1 MRHIRRAPWLFGCTA
16 LAALALLAAGLGVV
30 ASRAG
35 GDAAT
40 GPLLAIVPLSG
51 FAGQQDAI
59 VDSTSG
65 HVIVGAV
72 DSTAFGRRQGRVTI
86 VDTRTGAVL
95 RTVSMA
101 APPTLLALNPGNGRI
116 VAVSRAGT
124 AMSQVHLLDPASG
137 LVSRGVLIGTPPGAI
152 AIDGSADRAF
162 IAGGGGSGANGVY
175 PYTVHS
181 RVVML
186 DLRTMRVLHT
196 TAVGSSPTG
205 VAVDDGSGR
214 VAVETAAGLQ
224 VLDAASGALLRT
236 FPRLTQLLAVDQRT
250 DRIVAADDAGRVFLL
265 DARTGRLGGA
275 VPMIGAAPA
284 PGGVAI
290 DMRNGRVVLL
300 TRGAINGSGIVMTMG
315 LVRILDGTT
324 GQVLQTAS
332 VDGQSA
338 TLALW
343 GDRAV
348 IAAYDG
354 STSVTLFDPQHG
366 QTPHLIDVG
375 LVPSFVAV
383 DGRAGRIV
391 VVGNESASLDRRPRD
406 HDLWGWMPAWL
417 RRAIPVVP
425 PPPSPTP
432 SGFQPPVPGV
442 SVVDPTR

>member
-1 MRHIRRAPWLFGCTA
+1 M

-35 GDAAT
+35 GNAAT

-59 VDSTSG
+59 VDTTSG
-65 HVIVGAV
+65 RVIVGTV
-72 DSTAFGRRQGRVTI
+72 DQTVFGRLQGRVTI
-86 VDTRTGAVL
+86 VDTRTGTVL
-95 RTVSMA
+95 RTASMA
-101 APPTLLALNPGNGRI
+101 APPALLALNPRDGHI
-116 VAVSRAGT
+116 VAVARAGA
-124 AMSQVHLLDPASG
+124 AMSQVHLLDPTSG
-137 LVSRGVLIGTPPGAI
+137 LASRGVLIGTPSGAI
-152 AIDGSADRAF
+152 AIDGGSDRAF
-162 IAGGGGSGANGVY
+162 IVGGGGSGANGVY
-175 PYTVHS
+175 PYTVPS

-196 TAVGSSPTG
+196 TAVGPSPTG

-214 VAVETAAGLQ
+214 VAVATAAGLH
-224 VLDAASGALLRT
+224 VLDAANGTLLRT

-250 DRIVAADDAGRVFLL
+250 NRIVVADDAGRVFLL

-275 VPMIGAAPA
+275 VPMVGAAPT

-290 DMRNGRVVLL
+290 DARNGRVVLL

-366 QTPHLIDVG
+366 QTPRLIDVG

-391 VVGNESASLDRRPRD
+391 VAGNGSASLDRPPRD
-406 HDLWGWMPAWL
+406 HDRWGWMPAWL
-417 RRAIPVVP
+417 RRAISFAP
-425 PPPSPTP
+425 PPPTPTP
-432 SGFQPPVPGV
+432 TGFQPPVPGV
-442 SVVDPTR
+442 SVVDPMR

>member
-16 LAALALLAAGLGVV
+16 FAVLALLAVVLGTV

-35 GDAAT
+35 GNAAT

-51 FAGQQDAI
+51 FAGQQNVI
-59 VDSTSG
+59 VDTTSG
-65 HVIVGAV
+65 RVIVGTV
-72 DSTAFGRRQGRVTI
+72 DRIAFGRAQGRVTI
-86 VDTRTGAVL
+86 VDARTGAVL

-101 APPTLLALNPGNGRI
+101 APPALLALNPVDGRI
-116 VAVSRAGT
+116 VVVSRAGA
-124 AMSQVHLLDPASG
+124 AMSQVYLLDPTSG
-137 LVSRGVLIGTPPGAI
+137 LASRGVLIGTTPGAI
-152 AIDGSADRAF
+152 AIDGGADRAF

-175 PYTVHS
+175 PYTVPS

-196 TAVGSSPTG
+196 TSVGPSPTDI
-205 VAVDDGSGR
+205 AVDDGSGR
-214 VAVETAAGLQ
+214 VAVATAAGLH

-250 DRIVAADDAGRVFLL
+250 NRIVVADDAGRVFLL
-265 DARTGRLGGA
+265 DARTGRLGSA
-275 VPMIGAAPA
+275 VPMVGAAPA

-290 DMRNGRVVLL
+290 DERTGHVVLL

-324 GQVLQTAS
+324 GRVLHTAS

-338 TLALW
+338 ILALW

-354 STSVTLFDPQHG
+354 GASVTLFDPRHG
-366 QTPHLIDVG
+366 QTPRLIDVG

-383 DGRAGRIV
+383 DGRTGRIV
-391 VVGNESASLDRRPRD
+391 VAGNRLASPDRHPRD
-406 HDLWGWMPAWL
+406 QDLWSWMPAWL
-417 RRAIPVVP
+417 RRAIPFVP
-425 PPPSPTP
+425 PPPTPTP
-432 SGFQPPVPGV
+432 SGFQPPMPGV